1 MEKTLSQLHDELDK
15 TTTRAHD
22 LFKLPDDRFTSR
34 PPTGKWSIAENISHL
49 TLINTDYLHIIN
61 DALAANAQ
69 QTTTRQDTSQQDT
82 SQQGSDQQGSDPY
95 ELGFVGKW
103 FTRLMEPPVR
113 FFKMPTTKGWTP
125 NIDTLEP
132 QAIKDGFLAAQAGF
146 GKSLEASQ
154 GWALDKIT
162 AASPESKYIKL
173 SMVEMYAI
181 LLAHNRRH
189 LWISEQLTH
198 AE

>member
-1 MEKTLSQLHDELDK
+1 MEKTLTQLHEELEQ
-15 TTTRAHD
+15 TTTRAND
-22 LFKLPDDRFTSR
+22 LFTLPDDRFTSR

-49 TLINTDYLHIIN
+49 TLINTDYLHVIN

-69 QTTTRQDTSQQDT
+69 QPKQD
-82 SQQGSDQQGSDPY
+82 SDPY

-125 NIDTLEP
+125 QVDTLEP

-146 GKSLEASQ
+146 AKSLEASQ
-154 GWALDKIT
+154 GLALDDIT
-162 AASPESKYIKL
+162 AASPESKYVKL